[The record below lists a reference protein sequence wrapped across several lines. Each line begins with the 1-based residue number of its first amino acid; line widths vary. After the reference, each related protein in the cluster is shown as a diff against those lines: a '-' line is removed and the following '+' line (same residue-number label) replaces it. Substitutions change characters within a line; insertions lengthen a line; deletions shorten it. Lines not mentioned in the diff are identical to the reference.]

1 METIIVG
8 LVVSLI
14 QAVPNI
20 VSAINSS
27 GLSEEN
33 KKALLDKMETA
44 LDLAVDHVA
53 NVKFKKID

>member
-14 QAVPNI
+14 QAVPSI